1 MGIPTLS
8 VTDPSVLG
16 DMLIESASYFQ
27 AATAKLISG
36 EGEKIQAVV
45 SAYSGDNTIMLAAN
59 SNVQA
64 LISAISNFEG
74 LILQKIAAGTMIHN
88 HHS

>member
-1 MGIPTLS
+1 MGIPTLT
-8 VTDPSVLG
+8 VTNPTVLG

-27 AATAKLISG
+27 AATAKLVSG

-45 SAYSGDNTIMLAAN
+45 SAYSYNNTIMVDTN

-74 LILQKIAAGTMIHN
+74 LILQKIAAGTLIHN